1 MEMTQPRRDTPAHA
15 PQVDRVRDA
24 MRDHDERQDDDDKRT
39 EGEPEP
45 EPDDMMEPD
54 VPGKQ
59 EHRQESGE
67 S

>member
-24 MRDHDERQDDDDKRT
+24 MRDHDERQDDDDKRI
-39 EGEPEP
+39 EGEP
-45 EPDDMMEPD
+45 DDPLESD
-54 VPGKQ
+54 VPRKHG
-59 EHRQESGE
+59 HRQESAE

>member
-24 MRDHDERQDDDDKRT
+24 MRDHDERQQDENTPT
-39 EGEPEP
+39 EHEPEH
-45 EPDDMMEPD
+45 DDTLEAD
-54 VPGKQ
+54 VARKR
-59 EHRQESGE
+59 EHGQKSGE

>member
-24 MRDHDERQDDDDKRT
+24 MRDHDERQDDDVKLT
-39 EGEPEP
+39 EGEGEG
-45 EPDDMMEPD
+45 EPDDPLEPD
-54 VPGKQ
+54 VPRKH
-59 EHRQESGE
+59 EHGRESGE

>member
-39 EGEPEP
+39 EDEP
-45 EPDDMMEPD
+45 EPDDPLEPD
-54 VPGKQ
+54 VPRKH
-59 EHRQESGE
+59 EHRQESRE